1 MNVIEYLIDNIIEDF
16 QTGELLHIR
25 SILIKYSRHKSRIF
39 SPSKGVIKRFFNLK

>member
-25 SILIKYSRHKSRIF
+25 SILI
-39 SPSKGVIKRFFNLK
+39 PSFGYALLI